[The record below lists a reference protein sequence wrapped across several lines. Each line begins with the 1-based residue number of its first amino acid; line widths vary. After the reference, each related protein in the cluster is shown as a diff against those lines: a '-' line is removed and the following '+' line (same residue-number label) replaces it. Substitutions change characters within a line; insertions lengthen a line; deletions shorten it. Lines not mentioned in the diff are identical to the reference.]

1 VKELVITLE
10 QLWAHVGRPRT
21 PGAIHRTMRG
31 DVAVTSWA
39 DQLSGEQGWWFAL
52 TSGSTLIAIGW
63 TLGDRSDRDAEIAR
77 AFARR
82 APGAVAC

>member
-1 VKELVITLE
+1 MSPDLLSSDL
-10 QLWAHVGRPRT
+10 LWFALG
-21 PGAIHRTMRG
+21 
-31 DVAVTSWA
+31 VAVTSWA